1 MPLIT
6 QEKPKLVGANGAGWG
21 GGGGWGGRIEG
32 GMVGGKGGQRPR
44 DCVPIAWQNGEVFFK
59 KKAYEKTYV
68 FPPFKVFDVRFHV
81 DDDFF
86 ILSFYVLG
94 V

>member
-1 MPLIT
+1 M
-6 QEKPKLVGANGAGWG
+6 VGAKRGGGEG
-21 GGGGWGGRIEG
+21 GGGDMFAGRL
-32 GMVGGKGGQRPR
+32 GQRPR

>member
-1 MPLIT
+1 MGYWNGHFVPLIT

-44 DCVPIAWQNGEVFFK
+44 DCVPVSWQGGEVFFLSFFSK
-59 KKAYEKTYV
+59 KKLFSLIIV
-68 FPPFKVFDVRFHV
+68 
-81 DDDFF
+81 
-86 ILSFYVLG
+86 
-94 V
+94 